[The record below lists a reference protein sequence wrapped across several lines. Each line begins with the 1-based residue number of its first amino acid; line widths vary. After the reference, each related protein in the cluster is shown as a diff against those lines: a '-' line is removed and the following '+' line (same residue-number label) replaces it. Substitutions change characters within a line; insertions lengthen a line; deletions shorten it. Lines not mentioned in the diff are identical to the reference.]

1 MESRAWSTEVK
12 PQTHP
17 LEHTVLSAH
26 TPGQTLW
33 EALVP
38 GRWLAH
44 SSSLANSSWQA
55 QSLFAVGSV
64 FALTRVVVV
73 AGWHSEFLIFADG
86 QRGTIVEGY
95 PHHVLH
101 VPRCLFPANTIL
113 FSL

>member
-1 MESRAWSTEVK
+1 MESEDCQTPVELRECGAKEELKCQKAKMESRDRSTEVK

-17 LEHTVLSAH
+17 LEHTVLPAH
-26 TPGQTLW
+26 TLSHTLW

-64 FALTRVVVV
+64 FAL
-73 AGWHSEFLIFADG
+73 
-86 QRGTIVEGY
+86 
-95 PHHVLH
+95 
-101 VPRCLFPANTIL
+101 L
-113 FSL
+113 FSSFTLTWDLHSYLIPIFQL